1 MTHPEYIGIDL
12 HRRRSVVVRMDAE
25 GQVLSSDRIDNDP
38 EKLQG
43 LLAAAGPD
51 PEVVLEATYGW
62 YWAVDAC
69 QEVGARVHL
78 AHPLGV
84 NAFKTQR
91 VKQDHT
97 DARHLADLLRMNRL
111 PEAWIAPPEVLELR
125 ELIRYRAKLVAL
137 RSNCKSQ
144 IHAVLGKFGVKVTM
158 SDLFGVSGLRLLDD
172 TALPPVYL
180 QRVNSLRGL
189 IEAITAELWE
199 LERPIQKRLEKD
211 QGYQAIQRIP
221 GVGPV
226 LGAVLVAEIGDVTR
240 FRDAAALCSWAGLT
254 PRHRESDRTVHRGR
268 ITKQGSK
275 LVRWATVEA
284 AQRLGGD
291 PHLGEVLGRL
301 RERRGRGIARVAVA
315 RRILTLVY
323 YGLRDGEI
331 RALARSARQ
340 ACQGT
345 GGTDHWRPP
354 NLTTRGHGN

>member
-111 PEAWIAPPEVLELR
+111 PEAWIAPPQHPRGAGAAGADPLP
-125 ELIRYRAKLVAL
+125 
-137 RSNCKSQ
+137 SQ
-144 IHAVLGKFGVKVTM
+144 A
-158 SDLFGVSGLRLLDD
+158 
-172 TALPPVYL
+172 
-180 QRVNSLRGL
+180 
-189 IEAITAELWE
+189 
-199 LERPIQKRLEKD
+199 
-211 QGYQAIQRIP
+211 
-221 GVGPV
+221 
-226 LGAVLVAEIGDVTR
+226 
-240 FRDAAALCSWAGLT
+240 
-254 PRHRESDRTVHRGR
+254 
-268 ITKQGSK
+268 
-275 LVRWATVEA
+275 
-284 AQRLGGD
+284 
-291 PHLGEVLGRL
+291 
-301 RERRGRGIARVAVA
+301 
-315 RRILTLVY
+315 
-323 YGLRDGEI
+323 
-331 RALARSARQ
+331 
-340 ACQGT
+340 
-345 GGTDHWRPP
+345 GGTAQQLQVADSR
-354 NLTTRGHGN
+354 RAG